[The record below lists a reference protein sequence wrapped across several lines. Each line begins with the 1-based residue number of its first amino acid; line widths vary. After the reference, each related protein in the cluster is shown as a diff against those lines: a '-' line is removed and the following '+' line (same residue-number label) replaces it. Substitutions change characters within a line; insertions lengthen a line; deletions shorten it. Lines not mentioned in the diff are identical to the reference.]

1 MKFRLYTLIVLALLG
16 IGLRAEAHPYHVSI
30 AEVSYNPKSQALEIA
45 IKVFT
50 DDLEKTLSDAAKK
63 PVTLQQSPDVKSQL
77 AAYLKKTFQVEI
89 NAKQVLPQKFLG
101 FETEDDAQWL
111 YLEIPVKPEQLKQL
125 TLRNKVLFE
134 TFEDQ
139 MNLMNVTM
147 NGQKKTLLFK
157 HNDFVHALL

>member
-1 MKFRLYTLIVLALLG
+1 MKFRFYILLVLVMLG
-16 IGLRAEAHPYHVSI
+16 TFSKAEAHPYHVSI
-30 AEVSYNPKSQALEIA
+30 AEVKFNPKTQALEIA

-50 DDLEKTLSDAAKK
+50 DDLEQTLSDAAKK
-63 PVTLQQSPDVKSQL
+63 TVNLQQSPEVKSQL
-77 AAYLKKTFQVEI
+77 AAYLKITLQVE
-89 NAKQVLPQKFLG
+89 NNVKQVLPQKFLG

-125 TLRNKVLFE
+125 TFRNKVLFE

-139 MNLMNVTM
+139 INLMNITL

-157 HNDFVHALL
+157 QNDFVHALF